1 MSVSLERLVEIVCLK
16 KTSRQRA
23 DFFVPMKSN
32 TLVKIHVLK
41 KIGTTDRLSFLILA
55 VFYSLT
61 FLVGYYNVTGQEH
74 PKEHTNLNAKKLIHL
89 VLIQFKSTVDV
100 NEMQLVED
108 AAYSLQQIEGVEELN
123 FGKNTSPEGLNRGYT
138 HSLTMKFNTAQDRD
152 SIYLPHPIHQKFVTL
167 FVPLTESIL
176 VFDYWE

>member
-1 MSVSLERLVEIVCLK
+1 
-16 KTSRQRA
+16 
-23 DFFVPMKSN
+23 
-32 TLVKIHVLK
+32 
-41 KIGTTDRLSFLILA
+41 
-55 VFYSLT
+55 
-61 FLVGYYNVTGQEH
+61 
-74 PKEHTNLNAKKLIHL
+74 

-100 NEMQLVED
+100 NEMQLVEG

>member
-1 MSVSLERLVEIVCLK
+1 
-16 KTSRQRA
+16 
-23 DFFVPMKSN
+23 
-32 TLVKIHVLK
+32 
-41 KIGTTDRLSFLILA
+41 
-55 VFYSLT
+55 
-61 FLVGYYNVTGQEH
+61 
-74 PKEHTNLNAKKLIHL
+74 

-152 SIYLPHPIHQKFVTL
+152 SIYLPHPIHQAFVKL
-167 FVPLTESIL
+167 FVPFTESVL
-176 VFDYWE
+176 VYDYWE